1 MYWRLLLVTFSLA
14 LLRSTTAGD
23 SGGCSVLTS
32 CPECQKNTD
41 CTWLQCTDSS
51 PQNGSCV
58 SAVNYTSVSLACEPV
73 ANGSCSG
80 DLAPGDPT
88 TVKPA
93 ASTTAKT
100 TDAPTAK
107 PAVTTAAP
115 EPANTTA
122 VVPSNATTAAPT
134 AAHTNASTTAAG
146 PTKAPTPPANTT
158 ATAAPPSNS
167 TLTTQAPA
175 PPTAAP
181 QKKSTFDAASFIGGI
196 VLVLGLQAV
205 VFFLYKF
212 CKSKDRNYHTL

>member
-41 CTWLQCTDSS
+41 CIWFQCTDSS

-58 SAVNYTSVSLACEPV
+58 SAVNSTSVSLGCEPV

-80 DLAPGDPT
+80 DLEPVVPT

-93 ASTTAKT
+93 ASTTAKN
-100 TDAPTAK
+100 DGPAAAPTAK

-167 TLTTQAPA
+167 TLTTLAPA
-175 PPTAAP
+175 PPPPAAEEVHLRRGQLHRRHRAAP
-181 QKKSTFDAASFIGGI
+181 LRMPTVDSNLNTP
-196 VLVLGLQAV
+196 
-205 VFFLYKF
+205 
-212 CKSKDRNYHTL
+212 